1 MAAYDLDASEVLCY
15 ALVNKRITFIQKIG
29 GDLMKIKSCQF
40 NDDTGNI
47 DIIYSEGTKI
57 SLNCSEIEKELD
69 TTIKSRAKLDWLIF
83 NEPLTYAELVINGN
97 MQDYLNSI
105 DKSYNDLE
113 DNIRR
118 QLEKK
123 FPKNIANDIAREFM
137 MYGGN

>member
-1 MAAYDLDASEVLCY
+1 
-15 ALVNKRITFIQKIG
+15 
-29 GDLMKIKSCQF
+29 MKIKSCQF

-47 DIIYSEGTKI
+47 DIIYSDGAKI
-57 SLNCSEIEKELD
+57 SLKCSEIEKELE
-69 TTIKSRAKLDWLIF
+69 TTVKSRAKLDWLIF
-83 NEPLTYAELVINGN
+83 NEPLTYAELVINGD
-97 MQDYLNSI
+97 MQDYLNRI

-118 QLEKK
+118 QLEEK

>member
-1 MAAYDLDASEVLCY
+1 
-15 ALVNKRITFIQKIG
+15 
-29 GDLMKIKSCQF
+29 MKIESCQF

-47 DIIYSEGTKI
+47 DITYSDGAKV
-57 SLNCSEIEKELD
+57 SLYCSEIEKELD

-83 NEPLTYAELVINGN
+83 NEPLTYAELVLNGN
-97 MQDYLNSI
+97 MQDYLNRI
-105 DKSYNDLE
+105 DISYNDLE